1 MCKQRMA
8 MNLLVVEFLGLS
20 RLKELQEIPQCSLIV
35 VSERIPWTIPVPGH
49 HTTRQGGGR
58 WREGKTDGRRRGR
71 KHKGEK
77 DSEEAHRRQKEGG
90 RRSQRR
96 RSKGKQ
102 QTEVGG
108 TCYSTF
114 LLTSADDHSF
124 SVFHYYL
131 PRNGVNNHFNNN
143 NNNWQ
148 KKHYILLAYNNNNNN
163 NKERQLWICVWMRQA
178 SYPCDLKNC
187 SSIGSVFNLCATV
200 LATCSTHV
208 MIAMFTH
215 DRTETGQLSNI
226 IWSTYLPESSSCG

>member
-58 WREGKTDGRRRGR
+58 WREEKIDGRRRGG
-71 KHKGEK
+71 KQKGEK

-143 NNNWQ
+143 NNNNWQ
-148 KKHYILLAYNNNNNN
+148 KTLYSISIQQQQQQRATAVDLCVDETSFLPLWLEELQQHWIRVQPLCYRLGHLLNTRDDGDVYTWQNGNWAAVKYNL
-163 NKERQLWICVWMRQA
+163 EHI
-178 SYPCDLKNC
+178 
-187 SSIGSVFNLCATV
+187 
-200 LATCSTHV
+200 ST
-208 MIAMFTH
+208 
-215 DRTETGQLSNI
+215 
-226 IWSTYLPESSSCG
+226 WK